1 MNNLN
6 ASHAASAYRRAS
18 SAIPSKMAM
27 VRLHDSAIVRIHRAI
42 NAIEA
47 KRLDE
52 GFAHVNHAAAILRGL
67 SHFLDFERGGEL
79 AEQLYR
85 MYSKNITALLGSLGR
100 PNAVASYR
108 SLAEGLAELRD
119 AWAEIAGVP
128 TRAQE
133 MAPKPSPRPQ

>member
-1 MNNLN
+1 MNHHN

-18 SAIPSKMAM
+18 SAIPSKLAM
-27 VRLHDSAIVRIHRAI
+27 VRLHDNAIVRIHRAI

-79 AEQLYR
+79 AERLYR
-85 MYSKNITALLGSLGR
+85 TYSQNITALLGSLGR

-108 SLAEGLAELRD
+108 SLAEGLSELRD

-133 MAPKPSPRPQ
+133 MAPKPSAPRQ